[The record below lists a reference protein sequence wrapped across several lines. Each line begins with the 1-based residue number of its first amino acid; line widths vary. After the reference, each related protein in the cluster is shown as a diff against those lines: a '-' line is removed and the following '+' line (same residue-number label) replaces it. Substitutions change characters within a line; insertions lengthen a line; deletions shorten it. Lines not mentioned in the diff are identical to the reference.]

1 VLRHRWRTLA
11 GAGLGPVVVTLVLL
25 GAGCGGS
32 GNDTS
37 TAGAP
42 VVKTTEEQGQIGNI
56 VPDPPPPGNQT
67 VDPDLRTKGG
77 ADVAWVIRSLGNDR
91 FELSIQNTSRIGY
104 LETFDW
110 RPPSGDT
117 IESVTESSS
126 GSCSLTDGQLHC
138 ESLHLKPPACLC
150 QPGGTET
157 VTITMHTSDPDLS
170 IQGSGLVVTEMTPI
184 LKNIPSRLGQTS
196 SGV

>member
-1 VLRHRWRTLA
+1 MRTLA
-11 GAGLGPVVVTLVLL
+11 GAGLGPVVVMLVLL
-25 GAGCGGS
+25 GAGCGGG

-42 VVKTTEEQGQIGNI
+42 VVETTKEEGQIGNI
-56 VPDPPPPGNQT
+56 VPEPPPPGNQT

-77 ADVAWVIRSLGNDR
+77 ADVAFVVRSLGNNR
-91 FELSIQNTSRIGY
+91 FELSVQNTSRIGY
-104 LETFDW
+104 LETFNW

-117 IESVTESSS
+117 IDSVTQSSSGS
-126 GSCSLTDGQLHC
+126 GSCSLANGQLHC
-138 ESLHLKPPACLC
+138 ENLHLKPPPCLC

-170 IQGSGLVVTEMTPI
+170 LQGSSVEVTEMTPI
-184 LKNIPSRLGQTS
+184 LKNIPSRPGQS
-196 SGV
+196 NSGV